1 MEGAHFVGV
10 GRRGLARL
18 EFHEQLFDGREG
30 AKGIGD
36 AEGESGAGAFWDL
49 EAQGSVGG
57 IFGGAEGAGA
67 VAALAAS
74 ALAARAEESLF

>member
-1 MEGAHFVGV
+1 MGI

-18 EFHEQLFDGREG
+18 EFHEQLFNGREG
-30 AKGIGD
+30 AEGIGD
-36 AEGESGAGAFWDL
+36 AEGESGAGAFRDL

-67 VAALAAS
+67 VATVAAS
-74 ALAARAEESLF
+74 ALAAGAEESLF